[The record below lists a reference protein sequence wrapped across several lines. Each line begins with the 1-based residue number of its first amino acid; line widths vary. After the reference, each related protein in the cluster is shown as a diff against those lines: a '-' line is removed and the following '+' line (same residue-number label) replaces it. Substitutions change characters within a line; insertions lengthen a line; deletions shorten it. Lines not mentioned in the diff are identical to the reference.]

1 MVIVLYK
8 WRIWYLYVVQVPVW
22 TVLYT
27 GVGTKSSNTWP
38 VSIKVRRCGTL
49 SCILWLQTRVVC
61 TFVCSKDTIF
71 MYPPYLQLLSD
82 RWSEGPTKEKK
93 KKKANLD
100 LCRNLTQDLREI
112 NVLMW
117 ELVYGEA
124 QILLNILLGQ
134 AAPISKVW
142 PLDSDVGPIIVLS
155 PMKSTTIP

>member
-1 MVIVLYK
+1 
-8 WRIWYLYVVQVPVW
+8 
-22 TVLYT
+22 
-27 GVGTKSSNTWP
+27 
-38 VSIKVRRCGTL
+38 
-49 SCILWLQTRVVC
+49 
-61 TFVCSKDTIF
+61 
-71 MYPPYLQLLSD
+71 
-82 RWSEGPTKEKK
+82 
-93 KKKANLD
+93 